1 MLETVG
7 LVLAGAAFC
16 GVFLVWPITRGYAL
30 AKKLREQ
37 QAQEL
42 ASQPPPPAADASG
55 PGGSRPL
62 GPQSD

>member
-1 MLETVG
+1 MELVA
-7 LVLAGAAFC
+7 LVLGGAAFC
-16 GVFLVWPITRGYAL
+16 AIFLVWPITRGYAL

-42 ASQPPPPAADASG
+42 GSPRQPPAADASG

>member
-1 MLETVG
+1 MEAIG
-7 LVLAGAAFC
+7 LVLAGAVFC

-42 ASQPPPPAADASG
+42 AAAPRPCTADTSG

-62 GPQSD
+62 GPPSD